1 MFLLLVSTLL
11 AAPIRV
17 GVEESPPFAYKVNDK
32 WMGLSVEAFEE
43 SIADTD
49 MSAEYVEV
57 PFIEFADAFYSE
69 KIDVYIPAVT
79 ITNKREQEFD
89 FSFAYYHDELAVSG
103 LEQNSF
109 NTYVWNFIT
118 TALPAISWMS
128 IALCIIG
135 GLYWF
140 AEKAQDDGRRTFREF
155 FDSFYWAMT
164 TAATV
169 GYGDEA
175 PKTVLGRSV
184 AMIWMLLGIIFFTY
198 TVTNV
203 SNIKEHTLNV
213 SDLKSISVVRGTT
226 SEAFAE
232 TNKISHIVLYNED
245 EITDKMVVLHDK
257 TILESKGLDPVVLD
271 NTDQYYGFVFPQGS
285 ILREPINQGLL
296 KLLESPRWPLVKSFY
311 LEDK

>member
-1 MFLLLVSTLL
+1 
-11 AAPIRV
+11 
-17 GVEESPPFAYKVNDK
+17 
-32 WMGLSVEAFEE
+32 
-43 SIADTD
+43 
-49 MSAEYVEV
+49 
-57 PFIEFADAFYSE
+57 
-69 KIDVYIPAVT
+69 
-79 ITNKREQEFD
+79 
-89 FSFAYYHDELAVSG
+89 
-103 LEQNSF
+103 
-109 NTYVWNFIT
+109 
-118 TALPAISWMS
+118 
-128 IALCIIG
+128 
-135 GLYWF
+135 
-140 AEKAQDDGRRTFREF
+140 
-155 FDSFYWAMT
+155 
-164 TAATV
+164 
-169 GYGDEA
+169 
-175 PKTVLGRSV
+175 
-184 AMIWMLLGIIFFTY
+184 
-198 TVTNV
+198 V